1 MKGRPVDPT
10 YPLAL
15 PNPTVLETNGIT
27 VVGVLAVVGV
37 LIWIIGL
44 LCLVFSDAI
53 HAWRHS
59 RGDDHKSDQ
68 PPSPR

>member
-1 MKGRPVDPT
+1 MDPT
-10 YPLAL
+10 IPYSLAHPTL
-15 PNPTVLETNGIT
+15 LDSNGVTVL
-27 VVGVLAVVGV
+27 GVLAVVGA
-37 LIWIIGL
+37 LLWIIGL

-59 RGDDHKSDQ
+59 HRGRHDSDQ

>member
-1 MKGRPVDPT
+1 MDPT
-10 YPLAL
+10 YLLTATG
-15 PNPTVLETNGIT
+15 PTVLETSSNT
-27 VVGVLAVVGV
+27 VLGVLAVVGV

-59 RGDDHKSDQ
+59 HGDHHDSDQ